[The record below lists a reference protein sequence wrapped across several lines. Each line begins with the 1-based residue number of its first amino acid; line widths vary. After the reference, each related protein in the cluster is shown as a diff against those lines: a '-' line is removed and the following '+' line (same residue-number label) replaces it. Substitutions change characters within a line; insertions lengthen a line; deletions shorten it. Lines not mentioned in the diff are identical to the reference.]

1 MKIYKIVIIITAVLL
16 CFAGMLSIQ
25 TTSKA
30 QTSQIPLEKP
40 SFTTTPSI
48 TPPTT
53 VSVQQPVTPDLSKVD
68 WTALARHV
76 YGRCGE
82 YYNLALQAGWPASQW
97 PTLSK
102 VMYRESRCN
111 TTSFNRSDPNGGSRG
126 LIQINGYWCKKSRW
140 SANGW
145 LQDRFIL
152 NTCDDLFNPLTNL
165 QAGWAMWQYSQ
176 DRNGCGWRPW
186 ATRCS

>member
-1 MKIYKIVIIITAVLL
+1 MKVTKLILILSAVLL
-16 CFAGMLSIQ
+16 SFAGILSIQ
-25 TTSKA
+25 KTTQA
-30 QTSQIPLEKP
+30 QPKVTLLEKP
-40 SFTTTPSI
+40 TQTTTPI
-48 TPPTT
+48 TTQPTIT
-53 VSVQQPVTPDLSKVD
+53 FTMQTIPDLSKVD
-68 WTALARHV
+68 WTALARHI

-82 YYNLALQAGWPASQW
+82 YRNLAIQAGWPESQW

-126 LIQINGYWCKKSRW
+126 LIQINGYWCRKSRW

-152 NTCDDLFNPLTNL
+152 QNCDDLFDPLTNL
-165 QAGWAMWQYSQ
+165 KAGWAMWQYSQ
-176 DRNGCGWRPW
+176 TANGCGWRPW